1 MQKPLSATLN
11 FLVKVEVFSGS
22 NIYIQLFHFNGIE
35 KNLFSAI
42 KVKLLNLHIR
52 VWKMLILEENFK

>member
-11 FLVKVEVFSGS
+11 VLVNLKFSQAQ
-22 NIYIQLFHFNGIE
+22 IFIQLFHFNGIE
-35 KNLFSAI
+35 NNLFSAI

-52 VWKMLILEENFK
+52 V